1 MPNICHL
8 SVPKSSADRFPE
20 YVNSNRRV
28 LYNKSR
34 FLDLSSSSSIIVSFH
49 CWRVPFCHM
58 ENILNK
64 PCRKW
69 YLRRSPRTGQKT
81 CKVIRVPEGY
91 APSTHPLPAPS
102 GYLPLLGFYPLSASK
117 RWKIIIPSESGT
129 QRWYPEVS
137 SRQSSRPQG
146 CPQGSPQGSPQGLK
160 AVLREVLK
168 ASRQSSGLRAV
179 LRVGTGL
186 KAVLRAVL
194 MVGTGL
200 KTVLRDQEPG
210 NRLPGPEGAG
220 LPRFKGQFQHY
231 YRIIKYC
238 SIRPR

>member
-160 AVLREVLK
+160 AVLRPQG
-168 ASRQSSGLRAV
+168 SPQGGYRPQGSPQGSPHGGYRPQDSPQGSGAREQTARA
-179 LRVGTGL
+179 
-186 KAVLRAVL
+186 
-194 MVGTGL
+194 
-200 KTVLRDQEPG
+200 
-210 NRLPGPEGAG
+210 
-220 LPRFKGQFQHY
+220 
-231 YRIIKYC
+231 
-238 SIRPR
+238 